1 MEKKILY
8 KLCIKN
14 ILNLNK
20 KILERFKA
28 KDRIIGAKIL

>member
-28 KDRIIGAKIL
+28 KDRIIGTKIL

>member
-8 KLCIKN
+8 KLYIKN

-20 KILERFKA
+20 KTLERFKE
-28 KDRIIGAKIL
+28 KDRIIGTKIL